1 MNARTPRPDRFRAS
15 HIAGLAGALLT
26 AVFLCTSL
34 GCAAYRFGSQS
45 MFPGYYHTVH
55 VPMFQS
61 ESLRR
66 DVAEWLT
73 EAVIKE
79 IEAKTEYKVVDR
91 NRADTIL
98 EGVIVRDTKNVLVES
113 GSDQPRALDVVMLAE
128 VRWTDRQGKLLRPQ
142 MSIPVPET
150 LNLIEDSAILVPE
163 VGQSVVS
170 SQQTVVHRLAEQIV
184 AMLEVPW

>member
-1 MNARTPRPDRFRAS
+1 M
-15 HIAGLAGALLT
+15 GALL
-26 AVFLCTSL
+26 AALIVCTSL
-34 GCAAYRFGSQS
+34 GCAAYRIGSQS

-66 DVAEWLT
+66 ELAEWLT
-73 EAVIKE
+73 ETVIKE
-79 IEAKTEYKVVDR
+79 IESKTEYKVVAR

-98 EGVIVRDTKNVLVES
+98 EGVIVRDKKSVLVET
-113 GSDQPRALDVVMLAE
+113 GGDQPRGIDLMMLAE

-142 MSIPVPET
+142 MTIPVPDT
-150 LNLIEDSAILVPE
+150 LTHIEESAILVPE

-170 SQQTVVHRLAEQIV
+170 SQQLVVHRMAEQIV
-184 AMLEVPW
+184 AMMEVPW